1 MSLLAASLA
10 AGSFAAAGWIGWRYL
25 RQRPETTNNQPAV
38 EPEVALRLSGSS
50 DNWCKVLPGEVLLQ
64 HCHAQLTL
72 DEILRQTRLAPEV
85 FARDLRSALVA
96 YAEFVQ
102 LAPAS
107 ESHHHAHPGG
117 LLAHTLEVI
126 LAATTLRNGY
136 LLPLG
141 APTELID
148 QQRDYWT
155 YTVFL
160 SALLHD
166 IGKIMTD
173 LRLLARDTP
182 QSPVRRWL
190 PLSGAL
196 TQSHAKEYQIS
207 FAPTAERDYLAHKK
221 LSMILLQAIVP
232 ANTLAFLG
240 RENTVLES
248 LSAFL
253 GGDSKPGTA
262 AYEGA
267 KTLAAIIKKA
277 DQMSVAHNLQHGPRE
292 RFATATAV
300 PLIERLMSTV
310 RSMLA
315 QGTAL
320 PLNRDG
326 AAGWVFD
333 GAIYFVAKRLADA
346 VREQIQKEEP
356 VDAAGV
362 PGPNKNDRLFDT
374 WQDYGAIDLNPVT
387 GQAIWHVTVEGEG
400 YSHGLSV
407 LRFPLHRL
415 YDDPARYPA
424 LMTGR
429 IVLVDKA
436 KGSKKGGEST
446 EACLQQTSEQDAP
459 TALVEAQLPLVLP
472 TETAAPASRSPK
484 DRARDVDPDEDLL
497 EPVDPGTTLPSAP
510 ALVPPPTGPGREIG
524 RSVPEGRAPG
534 KDIQAPRP
542 PRPAESKKL
551 AKIDVKPPKAA
562 PTQVVAKKP
571 AAPVG
576 ERSSASSRG
585 DQLLDDEDAVVAHR
599 RKPAKAPA
607 VPAPVAPYAVAPKLA
622 SSVSEPSALA
632 IAFIEWVQHGLAGGG
647 MTYNEPGSPIHFLPS
662 GMALVSPRI
671 FRDYAEAVGE
681 SSNTVQQQVI
691 AAGWNVKAAGNSNIL
706 HFAVVKRDGVRA
718 GKLSAVVIEHPERW
732 VNPVPPI
739 NGCIVPFE
747 MSVEASGNK

>member
-1 MSLLAASLA
+1 MSLLAVSLA

-25 RQRPETTNNQPAV
+25 RQHTEPTNTHQPV
-38 EPEVALRLSGSS
+38 PRESDLLPRLSGSA
-50 DNWCKVLPGEVLLQ
+50 DNWCKVLPGEALLQ
-64 HCHAQLTL
+64 HCHAQLTI

-148 QQRDYWT
+148 QQRDHWT

-182 QSPVRRWL
+182 QAPVRRWL

-196 TQSHAKEYQIS
+196 TQSYAKEYQVG
-207 FAPTAERDYLAHKK
+207 FAPTSERDYLAHKK
-221 LSMILLQAIVP
+221 LSLILLQAIVP

-262 AYEGA
+262 AFEGA
-267 KTLAAIIKKA
+267 KTLAAIVKKA

-300 PLIERLMSTV
+300 PLIERLMCTI

-356 VDAAGV
+356 EETAGV

-429 IVLVDKA
+429 IVLVDKGA
-436 KGSKKGGEST
+436 KGAKKGGEPI
-446 EACLQQTSEQDAP
+446 ADLPQTSEQDAP
-459 TALVEAQLPLVLP
+459 TAADGQLPLVLP
-472 TETAAPASRSPK
+472 TETAAPASLSPK
-484 DRARDVDPDEDLL
+484 DRARDVDPDEGLL
-497 EPVDPGTTLPSAP
+497 EPVDPGQTLPSAP
-510 ALVPPPTGPGREIG
+510 APLPPLPAGQGRAIG
-524 RSVPEGRAPG
+524 RSVPEGRAP

-562 PTQVVAKKP
+562 PTQVVSKKP
-571 AAPVG
+571 AAPAS
-576 ERSSASSRG
+576 ERPNPSSRDD
-585 DQLLDDEDAVVAHR
+585 DQFLDEEDAVVAHR
-599 RKPAKAPA
+599 RRPAKAPA
-607 VPAPVAPYAVAPKLA
+607 APASVAPYAVAPKLA
-622 SSVSEPSALA
+622 SSVAEPSALA

-671 FRDYAEAVGE
+671 FRDYAEVVGE

-732 VNPVPPI
+732 VNPVPPV

-747 MSVEASGNK
+747 MSVEATT

>member
-38 EPEVALRLSGSS
+38 EPEAALRLSGSA

-72 DEILRQTRLAPEV
+72 DEILRQTRLAPDV

-117 LLAHTLEVI
+117 LLGHTLEVV

-148 QQRDYWT
+148 QQRDHWT

-173 LRLLARDTP
+173 LRLIARDTP
-182 QSPVRRWL
+182 ESPVRRWL

-196 TQSHAKEYQIS
+196 TQSYAKEYQIG
-207 FAPTAERDYLAHKK
+207 FAPTSERDYLAHKK
-221 LSMILLQAIVP
+221 LSLILLQAIAP
-232 ANTLAFLG
+232 SNTLAFLG

-262 AYEGA
+262 AFEGA

-292 RFATATAV
+292 RFATATSV
-300 PLIERLMSTV
+300 PLIERLMSTI

-356 VDAAGV
+356 EDAAGV

-424 LMTGR
+424 TMTGR
-429 IVLVDKA
+429 IVLVDKGG
-436 KGSKKGGEST
+436 KGSKKGSQAIGT
-446 EACLQQTSEQDAP
+446 DLQQAAGLDAP
-459 TALVEAQLPLVLP
+459 TATDAQLSLVLP

-484 DRARDVDPDEDLL
+484 DYARDLDPDDDLF
-497 EPVDPGTTLPSAP
+497 EPVDSGPALPSAP
-510 ALVPPPTGPGREIG
+510 ALVPPPSVGQRISIG

-534 KDIQAPRP
+534 KEIQAPRP
-542 PRPAESKKL
+542 PRPAESKRL
-551 AKIDVKPPKAA
+551 AKIDVKPPKSV
-562 PTQVVAKKP
+562 PTQVLAKKP
-571 AAPVG
+571 ETPAG
-576 ERSSASSRG
+576 ERPSTLAKD
-585 DQLLDDEDAVVAHR
+585 DQLLDDEDAVVSR
-599 RKPAKAPA
+599 RCKPAN
-607 VPAPVAPYAVAPKLA
+607 VPAAQATVAPYAVAPKLA
-622 SSVSEPSALA
+622 SNVAEPSALA

-732 VNPVPPI
+732 VNPVPPV

-747 MSVEASGNK
+747 MSAEAST

>member
-1 MSLLAASLA
+1 MSLLAVSLA

-25 RQRPETTNNQPAV
+25 RRRPETANNAPV
-38 EPEVALRLSGSS
+38 TEPEVALRLSGSS

-64 HCHAQLTL
+64 HCHAQPTL
-72 DEILRQTRLAPEV
+72 DEILRQTRLAPDV
-85 FARDLRSALVA
+85 FVRDLRSALVA

-117 LLAHTLEVI
+117 LLAHTLEVL

-148 QQRDYWT
+148 QQRDHWT

-196 TQSHAKEYQIS
+196 TQSYATEYQIG
-207 FAPTAERDYLAHKK
+207 FAPTSERDYLAHKK

-262 AYEGA
+262 AFEGA
-267 KTLAAIIKKA
+267 KTLGAIIKKA

-300 PLIERLMSTV
+300 PLIERLMSTI

-356 VDAAGV
+356 EDAAGV

-424 LMTGR
+424 PMTGR
-429 IVLVDKA
+429 IVLVDKGA
-436 KGSKKGGEST
+436 KGGKKSGEPI
-446 EACLQQTSEQDAP
+446 EADLQQTSEQDAP
-459 TALVEAQLPLVLP
+459 TAANGQLPLVLP
-472 TETAAPASRSPK
+472 TETAAPASLSPK
-484 DRARDVDPDEDLL
+484 DRARDVDPDDDLF
-497 EPVDPGTTLPSAP
+497 EPVDPGPTLPSAP
-510 ALVPPPTGPGREIG
+510 APVPPPAGQGRAIG
-524 RSVPEGRAPG
+524 RSVPEGRTP
-534 KDIQAPRP
+534 KEIQAPRP

-551 AKIDVKPPKAA
+551 AKIEVKAPKAA
-562 PTQVVAKKP
+562 SGQVVAKKP
-571 AAPVG
+571 AAPAS
-576 ERSSASSRG
+576 ESANLSPRD
-585 DQLLDDEDAVVAHR
+585 DQLLDEEDAVVARR
-599 RKPAKAPA
+599 RKPTKAPA
-607 VPAPVAPYAVAPKLA
+607 APAPVAPYAMAPKLA
-622 SSVSEPSALA
+622 SSVAEPSALA
-632 IAFIEWVQHGLAGGG
+632 IAFIEWVQHGLAGGS

-691 AAGWNVKAAGNSNIL
+691 AAGWNIKAAGNSNIL

-747 MSVEASGNK
+747 MSVDASGNK